1 MLIYFAFLLFSDS
14 YSMTVEEAVH
24 NAFINSPLILKTM
37 SASYEAKWKTRE
49 NWNGYL
55 PTLSASAN
63 HLLDKRYALTN
74 INFGG
79 TPSIVPQIIPA
90 TQLNLTATYPIFE
103 GFSSWNKLRSS
114 MEAESSAEKELEW
127 TKLKVE
133 LDVTLAFY
141 KALASRKLQEI
152 SQRNY
157 NVLLDHLKEVQLYKK
172 TGMATNYDVLRVEV
186 QVSNA
191 QTELMNATDNIALS
205 DQALLEIMGQ
215 DKIDLKIEG
224 EFPEFTNS
232 KLIKVES
239 ADIKTRSDLEALK
252 LKIDSLSFSRTAQNS
267 FWMPRVAFFSQY
279 QHYNNLNDSWFEASK
294 FRDAYQVGIAVTWNL
309 FDGMVSISKA
319 NQTNEQFI
327 QLEKSYRMAE
337 LKAQKEFDL
346 WKRKYNYFL
355 NFYKARMSDI
365 LKSKESVRLAREGRR
380 VGARSNTDLLDAESD
395 LYKSEAGAIN
405 AQIGAMEALINL
417 ELSVGQKI

>member
-1 MLIYFAFLLFSDS
+1 MLTLLTLLFFSDTHAMS
-14 YSMTVEEAVH
+14 VDEAIQS
-24 NAFINSPLILKTM
+24 ALTSSPLILKTQ
-37 SASYEAKWKTRE
+37 SASQEAKWKTRE
-49 NWNGYL
+49 NWSGYL

-79 TPSIVPQIIPA
+79 NPAIVPQIIPS
-90 TQLNLTATYPIFE
+90 TQLSLTATYSVFE
-103 GFSSWNKLRSS
+103 GFSSWNKLRSA
-114 MEAESSAEKELEW
+114 MEAQNSADKELEW

-133 LDVTLAFY
+133 QDSTLAFY

-152 SQRNY
+152 AQRNY

-205 DQALLEIMGQ
+205 DQSLLEIMGLE
-215 DKIDLKIEG
+215 KIDLKLDG
-224 EFPEFTNS
+224 DFPEFTDS
-232 KLIKVES
+232 QLKKVEN
-239 ADIKTRSDLEALK
+239 ADIKSRSDLEALK
-252 LKIDSLSFSRTAQNS
+252 LKINSLSYASSAQNS
-267 FWMPRVAFFSQY
+267 FWLPRISLFGQY
-279 QHYNNLNDSWFEASK
+279 QHYNNLNDAWFESSK
-294 FRDAYQVGIAVTWNL
+294 FRDAYQIGVAVTWNI
-309 FDGMVSISKA
+309 FDGMVSISRA
-319 NQTNEQFI
+319 NQTSEQYF
-327 QLEKSYRMAE
+327 QLEKSYRIAE

-365 LKSKESVRLAREGRR
+365 SKSKESVRLAKEGRR

-417 ELSVGQKI
+417 ELSVGHKI